1 MTPTPAARNLT
12 RAARW
17 AGRPDPRLPQ
27 WWRTTRWMLA
37 MQLYLALWFWA
48 IVLLVE
54 VAAMLVVAQLG
65 EASFSFFQFATHGAL
80 WFPFAI
86 MIITS
91 GAMLT
96 PHVVQGCTR
105 RSFIIGALL
114 VALVLAV
121 LYGAIMTAGLALEG
135 AVYDALGWTH
145 SHIAQAAS
153 DADVLVPWQ
162 EPAPLTWLTYATR
175 TGGGAVGGLLVGA
188 GYYRFGPWR
197 GTALLLVVALP
208 AVAAQ
213 DSISGFLHR
222 LTGSGLNL
230 NAVLIL
236 ILMGLGALAYT
247 LLVRRIPLISPRS

>member
-1 MTPTPAARNLT
+1 MTATLTAKNLT
-12 RAARW
+12 WAARW

-27 WWRTTRWMLA
+27 WWRTTRWMLT
-37 MQLYLALWFWA
+37 MHLYLALWFWA
-48 IVLLVE
+48 IVLVAV
-54 VAAMLVVAQLG
+54 VAAMIVAAQFG
-65 EASFSFFQFATHGAL
+65 GASFSFFQFATHGAL

-105 RSFIIGALL
+105 RSFIIAALL
-114 VALVLAV
+114 ATLILAAS
-121 LYGAIMTAGLALEG
+121 YGVMMTAGLALEA
-135 AVYDALGWTH
+135 AVYDALGWSH
-145 SHIAQAAS
+145 SHIAQATS

-175 TGGGAVGGLLVGA
+175 TGGGAIGGLLVGA
-188 GYYRFGPWR
+188 GYYRFGRWR
-197 GTALLLVVALP
+197 GTALLLVATLP

-222 LTGSGLNL
+222 LAGSGLAV
-230 NAVLIL
+230 NAGLIL
-236 ILMGLGALAYT
+236 VLMALGALAYA
-247 LLVRRIPLISPRS
+247 LLVRRIPVTSPRS